1 MMSSLSGLRI
11 VFATTVLPDERANGG
26 EICSQEFIDVLR
38 VNGAD
43 IRVVGYERVG
53 RGPLQP
59 KPSVYSAGPWFIE
72 MADAGWRRMLW
83 LARAF
88 LTHAPFTQTKF
99 KSAAYVRALRNA
111 LGDWADVLIIDHAHM
126 GWVAELPDLPA
137 RKLFIAHN
145 LEHSLYKDIAQ
156 SGSNAKR
163 AIYGREA
170 KHLGA
175 KEVVLGAA
183 SDAVITLSNADR
195 DGFAN
200 LGVLTDKITVIDLP
214 GQAFD
219 LTQPAPPKTYD
230 IGLIGSWQW
239 DVNRQGILWFLS
251 DVLPHLPNDL
261 TVAIAGSG
269 SETLPTND
277 PRVNKLGRVPDAG
290 QFMRACRAI
299 AVPTV
304 VGSGIQLKTIEGIS
318 VGVPMVVTPLALRG
332 INDAPSHVRTAQTG
346 VELAEALTEA
356 MTSTPT
362 EPVPQWASSRRERF
376 RETLLSV
383 FDQIGD
389 AA

>member
-1 MMSSLSGLRI
+1 MSSLSGLRI
-11 VFATTVLPDERANGG
+11 GFATTVLPDERANGG

-38 VNGAD
+38 DNGAD
-43 IRVVGYERVG
+43 VRVVGYERVG
-53 RGPLQP
+53 RGPLKSDP
-59 KPSVYSAGPWFIE
+59 TVYSAGPWFIE
-72 MADAGWRRMLW
+72 MADAGWRRILW
-83 LARAF
+83 LSRAF
-88 LTHAPFTQTKF
+88 ITHAPFTQTKF

-111 LGDWADVLIIDHAHM
+111 LGDGADLLIIDHAHM
-126 GWVAELPDLPA
+126 GWVEELPDLPT

-145 LEHSLYKDIAQ
+145 LEHSLYRDIAQ
-156 SGSNAKR
+156 NASAAKR

-170 KHLGA
+170 RLLEA
-175 KEVVLGAA
+175 KEAALGVECNT
-183 SDAVITLSNADR
+183 VIALSNADR

-200 LGVLTDKITVIDLP
+200 LGVPTDKITVIDLP

-219 LTQPAPPKTYD
+219 LTQPAPTKAYD

-269 SETLPTND
+269 SETLPTTD
-277 PRVNKLGRVPDAG
+277 PRVMKLGRMPDAG
-290 QFMRACRAI
+290 QFMRSCRAL

-332 INDAPSHVRTAQTG
+332 INDAPLHVRDAQS
-346 VELAEALTEA
+346 ASDFAKALTEA
-356 MTSTPT
+356 MTSDPT
-362 EPVPQWASSRRERF
+362 VTDPQWASRRRERF
-376 RETLLSV
+376 REALLSV
-383 FDQIGD
+383 FEQIGD

>member
-1 MMSSLSGLRI
+1 MSSLSGLRI

-38 VNGAD
+38 DNGAD
-43 IRVVGYERVG
+43 VRVVGYERVG
-53 RGPLQP
+53 RGPLQSD
-59 KPSVYSAGPWFIE
+59 PSVYSAGPWFIE
-72 MADAGWRRMLW
+72 MADAGWRRFLW

-88 LTHAPFTQTKF
+88 FTHAPFTQAKF
-99 KSAAYVRALRNA
+99 KSTAYVRSMKKA
-111 LGDWADVLIIDHAHM
+111 LGDGADVLIIDHAHI
-126 GWVAELPDLPA
+126 GWVAELPDLPTL
-137 RKLFIAHN
+137 KLFIAHN
-145 LEHSLYKDIAQ
+145 LEHSLYNSIAQ
-156 SGSNAKR
+156 SSSAAKC

-170 KHLGA
+170 LLLMA
-175 KEVVLGAA
+175 KEAALGVECNT
-183 SDAVITLSNADR
+183 VIALSNADR
-195 DGFAN
+195 DGFAR
-200 LGVLTDKITVIDLP
+200 LGVPADKITIIDLP

-219 LTQPAPPKTYD
+219 LTQPAPTKAYD

-269 SETLPTND
+269 SETLPTTD
-277 PRVNKLGRVPDAG
+277 PRVMKLGRMPDAG
-290 QFMRACRAI
+290 KFMRSCRAL

-332 INDAPSHVRTAQTG
+332 INDAPLHVRDAQS
-346 VELAEALTEA
+346 ASDFAKALTEA
-356 MTSTPT
+356 TTSTPS
-362 EPVPQWASSRRERF
+362 EFDPQWASRRRERF
-376 RETLLSV
+376 RETLLSI
-383 FDQIGD
+383 FEQIGD

>member
-1 MMSSLSGLRI
+1 MSSLSGLRV

-38 VNGAD
+38 DNGAD

-59 KPSVYSAGPWFIE
+59 DPSVYSAGPWFIE
-72 MADAGWRRMLW
+72 MADAGWRRMWW

-99 KSAAYVRALRNA
+99 QSTAYVRALRNA
-111 LGDWADVLIIDHAHM
+111 LGGGADVLIIDHAHM
-126 GWVAELPDLPA
+126 GWVAELPDLPT

-145 LEHSLYKDIAQ
+145 LEHSLYNDIAQ
-156 SGSNAKR
+156 NGSTAKR

-170 KHLGA
+170 KLLMAKEATLGA
-175 KEVVLGAA
+175 ECSATV
-183 SDAVITLSNADR
+183 TLSNADR
-195 DGFAN
+195 DGFAR
-200 LGVLTDKITVIDLP
+200 LGVPADKITVIDLP

-219 LTQPAPPKTYD
+219 LAQPAPPKAYD

-251 DVLPHLPNDL
+251 DVLPHLPNNL

-277 PRVNKLGRVPDAG
+277 PRVKKLGRVPDAG
-290 QFMRACRAI
+290 QFMRACRAL

-346 VELAEALTEA
+346 VEFAAALTEA

-362 EPVPQWASSRRERF
+362 EIDPQWASRRRERF

-383 FDQIGD
+383 FEQIGG

>member
-1 MMSSLSGLRI
+1 MSSLSGLRV

-38 VNGAD
+38 DNGAD

-59 KPSVYSAGPWFIE
+59 DPSVYSAGPWFIE
-72 MADAGWRRMLW
+72 MADAGWRRFIW

-99 KSAAYVRALRNA
+99 KSTAYVRALRNA
-111 LGDWADVLIIDHAHM
+111 LGGEADVLIIDHAHM

-145 LEHSLYKDIAQ
+145 LEHSLYNYIAQ
-156 SGSNAKR
+156 NGSPAKR

-170 KHLGA
+170 KLLIAKEATLGA
-175 KEVVLGAA
+175 ECSATV
-183 SDAVITLSNADR
+183 TLSNADR
-195 DGFAN
+195 DGFAR
-200 LGVLTDKITVIDLP
+200 LGVPADKITVIDLP

-219 LTQPAPPKTYD
+219 LTQPVPPKAYD
-230 IGLIGSWQW
+230 IGLIGSWKW

-251 DVLPHLPNDL
+251 DVLPHLPSNL
-261 TVAIAGSG
+261 TVAIAGSS
-269 SETLPTND
+269 SETLPTTD
-277 PRVNKLGRVPDAG
+277 PRVMKLGRVPDAG

-332 INDAPSHVRTAQTG
+332 INDAPSHVRTAQIG
-346 VELAEALTEA
+346 VEFAKALTEA

-362 EPVPQWASSRRERF
+362 EIDPQWAGRRRERF

-383 FDQIGD
+383 FEQSGS

>member
-1 MMSSLSGLRI
+1 MSSLSGLRI

-38 VNGAD
+38 DNGAD

-53 RGPLQP
+53 LGAL
-59 KPSVYSAGPWFIE
+59 KPDPSIYSAGPWFIE
-72 MADAGWRRMLW
+72 MADAGWHRMLW

-111 LGDWADVLIIDHAHM
+111 LGDGADVLIIDHAHM
-126 GWVAELPDLPA
+126 GWVAELPDLPT

-156 SGSNAKR
+156 NGSTAKR

-170 KHLGA
+170 RLLKA
-175 KEVVLGAA
+175 KEAA
-183 SDAVITLSNADR
+183 IGTKFSAIVALSNADR
-195 DGFAN
+195 DGLAN
-200 LGVLTDKITVIDLP
+200 LGVPNDKITVIDLP

-219 LTQPAPPKTYD
+219 LTQPAPHKTYD

-269 SETLPTND
+269 SETLPTTN
-277 PRVNKLGRVPDAG
+277 PRVMKLGRVPDAG
-290 QFMRACRAI
+290 QFMRACRAL

-318 VGVPMVVTPLALRG
+318 VGVPMIVTPLALRG
-332 INDAPSHVRTAQTG
+332 INDAPSHVRAAQTD
-346 VELAEALTEA
+346 VEFAAALTEA
-356 MTSTPT
+356 MTSSPT
-362 EPVPQWASSRRERF
+362 EIDPQWANRRRERF

-383 FDQIGD
+383 FEQIGD

>member
-1 MMSSLSGLRI
+1 MSSLSGLRI

-38 VNGAD
+38 DNGAD

-53 RGPLQP
+53 RGAL
-59 KPSVYSAGPWFIE
+59 KPDPSIYSAGPWFIE

-88 LTHAPFTQTKF
+88 ITHAPFTQTKF
-99 KSAAYVRALRNA
+99 KSTAYVRALRNA
-111 LGDWADVLIIDHAHM
+111 LADGADVLMIDHAHM
-126 GWVAELPDLPA
+126 GWVGELPDLPA
-137 RKLFIAHN
+137 LKVFIAHN
-145 LEHSLYKDIAQ
+145 LEHSLYNDIAKN
-156 SGSNAKR
+156 GSTAKR

-170 KHLGA
+170 RLLKA
-175 KEVVLGAA
+175 KEAA
-183 SDAVITLSNADR
+183 IGTKFSAIITLSNADR
-195 DGFAN
+195 DGFAR
-200 LGVLTDKITVIDLP
+200 LGVPADKMTVIDLP
-214 GQAFD
+214 GQTFD
-219 LTQPAPPKTYD
+219 LTKPAPHKTYD

-239 DVNRQGILWFLS
+239 DVNRQGILWFLAK
-251 DVLPHLPNDL
+251 VLPHLTNDL

-269 SETLPTND
+269 SETLPTTD
-277 PRVNKLGRVPDAG
+277 PRVMKLGRVPDAG
-290 QFMRACRAI
+290 QFMRACRAL

-332 INDAPSHVRTAQTG
+332 INDAPSHVRTAQS
-346 VELAEALTEA
+346 APDFAKALTEA
-356 MTSTPT
+356 MTSSPT
-362 EPVPQWASSRRERF
+362 EIDPQWANRRRERF

-383 FDQIGD
+383 FEQIGD